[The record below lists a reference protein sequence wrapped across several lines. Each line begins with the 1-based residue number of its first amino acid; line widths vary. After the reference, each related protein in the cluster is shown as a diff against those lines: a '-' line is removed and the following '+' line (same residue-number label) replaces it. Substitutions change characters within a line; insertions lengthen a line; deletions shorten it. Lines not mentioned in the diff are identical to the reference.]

1 MDTQEREKTMFFNV
15 AVSKEQ
21 VMRWV
26 DTQLGGVLP
35 VAKDGIDVDIKPH
48 KKKRSNQQN
57 RFLSAI
63 IVAQIRMF
71 HETGFMADGLKPWM
85 HQQEI
90 LRVYWKARYGIEHSS
105 HLSTKAFGE
114 FIDFIQ
120 KTLVEESFGN
130 WQMLIPDSA
139 YLKSLEDYYE

>member
-1 MDTQEREKTMFFNV
+1 MYFSQSNIDSASIWCGK
-15 AVSKEQ
+15 
-21 VMRWV
+21 
-26 DTQLGGVLP
+26 QLATIKSI
-35 VAKDGIDVDIKPH
+35 AKDGVDIDIRPH
-48 KKKRSNQQN
+48 KNKRSNQQN

-71 HETGFMADGLKPWM
+71 HETGFMAEGLKPWM

-105 HLSTKAFGE
+105 HLSTKTFGE

-120 KTLVEESFGN
+120 KTLVEESLGN
-130 WQMLIPDSA
+130 WEILTPDSQ
-139 YLKSLEDYYE
+139 YLKSLEEYYE

>member
-1 MDTQEREKTMFFNV
+1 MYFSHNASLEQMHKWFDGQLL
-15 AVSKEQ
+15 AVYQ
-21 VMRWV
+21 I
-26 DTQLGGVLP
+26 
-35 VAKDGIDVDIKPH
+35 AKDGLDIEIKPH
-48 KKKRSNQQN
+48 RNKRSNQQN

-71 HETGFMADGLKPWM
+71 HETGFMASGLEPWM

-120 KTLVEESFGN
+120 KTLVEESLGN
-130 WQMLIPDSA
+130 WEILTPDSQ
-139 YLKSLEDYYE
+139 YLKSLEEYYE

>member
-1 MDTQEREKTMFFNV
+1 MYFSHNASLEQMHKWFDGQLL
-15 AVSKEQ
+15 AVYQ
-21 VMRWV
+21 I
-26 DTQLGGVLP
+26 
-35 VAKDGIDVDIKPH
+35 AKDGLDIEIKPH
-48 KKKRSNQQN
+48 RNKRSNQQN

-71 HETGFMADGLKPWM
+71 HETGFMAEGLKPWM

-105 HLSTKAFGE
+105 RLSTKAFGE

-120 KTLVEESFGN
+120 KTLVEESLGN
-130 WQMLIPDSA
+130 WEILTPDSQ
-139 YLKSLEDYYE
+139 YLKSLEEYYE